1 MDAAEDSD
9 ESAEIEEIIS
19 FIQISQDGV
28 VLAHRKSQSE
38 NMKTMVSK
46 GSPP

>member
-19 FIQISQDGV
+19 FIRISQDGV
-28 VLAHRKSQSE
+28 VLASQEIPFWKHE
-38 NMKTMVSK
+38 NY
-46 GSPP
+46 G

>member
-19 FIQISQDGV
+19 FIQISRDGV
-28 VLAHRKSQSE
+28 VLAVQTVHQTTRILKC
-38 NMKTMVSK
+38 
-46 GSPP
+46 P